1 MKDSLWGIVSGTET
15 LPRDASADTRKK
27 FEARRDRALA
37 TVVLAVHPSLLY
49 LLGNP
54 EDPAAVWKKLE
65 EQFQRKTWSNKL
77 QLRRKLFSLKL
88 KEGESVQEHI
98 KTMTETFEELAVI
111 GDAVSEE
118 DQVVHLLASLPA
130 TYDMLVTALEAQ
142 SENVPKW
149 ELVTERLRHEEQKQE
164 EKTPIASGRKVFVAK
179 QQGVSDQKET
189 KTCHFCKKPG
199 HFKRDCRKYLTQEEK
214 KQSTNAADATAASKS
229 DSEEEVFVATHA
241 LTASSKRDWIV
252 DSGATCHVCNDQ
264 QLFSELRTLK
274 TAQQVTLGDG
284 HILQATAEGTVNL
297 ETLLPDGNSRKCKLE
312 NVLLVPKLSYSLLSV
327 SKASKAGKTAKFDN
341 TGCEIINK
349 EGKVI
354 AFANRVGNLYCLEV
368 CRDSQFKRKD
378 VVDADVK
385 DNRVWDGGTNET
397 N

>member
-15 LPRDASADTRKK
+15 LAEDASADTRKK

-54 EDPAAVWKKLE
+54 EDPAEVWRKLE

-88 KEGESVQEHI
+88 EEGESVQEHI

-149 ELVTERLRHEEQKQE
+149 ELVTERLRHEEQKRE
-164 EKTPIASGRKVFVAK
+164 EKTPIESGRKVFVAK

-199 HFKRDCRKYLTQEEK
+199 HFKQDCRKYLTQEEK
-214 KQSTNAADATAASKS
+214 KQSTNAAGAMAASES

-252 DSGATCHVCNDQ
+252 DSGATCHMCNNKE
-264 QLFSELRTLK
+264 LFDEIKALDTPQEVK
-274 TAQQVTLGDG
+274 LGDG
-284 HILQATAEGTVNL
+284 HTLQATAEGIVTL
-297 ETLLPDGNSRKCKLE
+297 ETLLPNGKSRMCRLE
-312 NVLLVPKLSYSLLSV
+312 NVLLVPKLSFNILSV
-327 SKASKAGKTAKFDN
+327 SKASKAGKTTKFDN
-341 TGCEIINK
+341 SRCEISNK
-349 EGKVI
+349 ERKVI
-354 AFANRVGNLYCLEV
+354 AYATRVGSLYRLEV
-368 CRDSQFKRKD
+368 CGSLDKLKRKD
-378 VVDADVK
+378 VK
-385 DNRVWDGGTNET
+385 DNKVWDGGTNET